1 MYLMIQSLQRLN
13 QLKECMEY
21 TRGLIH
27 QIKDDEG
34 WSQLRFLLE
43 AKQEYIHKFLAE
55 NQNKISDQA
64 IQVVATRLEQLFKR
78 QKEENYFEQV
88 GNPVYLLSTQWMSR
102 WAALTGHK
110 RIPILK
116 TNDLEDEALIAVL
129 K

>member
-1 MYLMIQSLQRLN
+1 
-13 QLKECMEY
+13 MEY